1 MRVRLLQLRET
12 VKTWLQRL
20 LPKRIRILYL
30 VLAGLLLFSVVPLLF
45 YSWYVSGQSRQ
56 ALETN
61 ERVLQTAITRSL
73 AQEIRDYRRNILTE
87 IDGLIGMLQRTGAI
101 EDVGDPQRK
110 QSLRQATEAFI
121 RSTDNIIYV
130 AIVNPQLK
138 GIQAGS
144 PLPQQDPF
152 LSRSL
157 ENAAEAAHQGM
168 QYRGGALKV
177 QRAKETATVML
188 LGVPLVSQR
197 EHKGMIAA
205 LVRLEP
211 ILRRL
216 DESSQWLVEANRWS
230 LITYV
235 VDSNGRLVLHPDKK
249 HFTVGQD
256 MTYVPIVQDF
266 LVGGRLTVTKTFPL
280 EENKEK
286 IELLGT
292 YAPVAELDWGVIA
305 QRPTQD
311 AFRIAST
318 MQHSALLLALLVIL
332 FSGGIGFYAA
342 RRITTPI
349 YNLAETTRAIAK
361 GDFSQRVMLTSRT
374 EIGELAQT
382 FNLMTDDLEQYVER
396 LKQAAQENHELF
408 IGSIRTLAAAI
419 DEKDPY
425 TRGHSGRV
433 AKYSVILA
441 ETMGL
446 PEEQVYKIRISAML
460 HDVGKIGIDDRIL
473 KKPTGLTAE
482 EFELMKQHTIKGVN
496 IIRPVAQLR
505 EMLPGIE
512 YHHESL
518 DGRGYPYGLKGDEI
532 PMIARIITVADMLDA
547 ITTNRPYQAATE
559 LEVAIE
565 KIQALAGKK
574 FDPEVLD
581 ALCTAVQEG
590 RLKITPQMVEV

>member
-1 MRVRLLQLRET
+1 MWR
-12 VKTWLQRL
+12 QRL
-20 LPKRIRILYL
+20 LPKRIRILYV

-45 YSWYVSGQSRQ
+45 YGWYVSGQSRK

-61 ERVLQTAITRSL
+61 ERVLQTTITRSL

-87 IDGLIGMLQRTGAI
+87 TEGLVGMLQRTGAI
-101 EDVGDPQRK
+101 EDVGSLKRQ
-110 QSLRQATEAFI
+110 QSLREATEAFI

-157 ENAAEAAHQGM
+157 ENAAEAVHQGM
-168 QYRGGALKV
+168 EYHGGAMQV

-188 LGVPLVSQR
+188 LGVPLVWQR
-197 EHKGMIAA
+197 EYKGMLVA

-216 DESSQWLVEANRWS
+216 EQSSQWLVEANRWS

-235 VDSNGRLVLHPDKK
+235 VDGNGRLVLHPDTK
-249 HFTVGQD
+249 HFSVGED
-256 MTYVPIVQDF
+256 MAHVPIVQDF
-266 LVGGRLTVTKTFPL
+266 LVGGRVTSGTSSFEL
-280 EENKEK
+280 VENNQK
-286 IELLGT
+286 ITILGT
-292 YAPVAELDWGVIA
+292 YAPIAELGWGVIA

-318 MQHSALLLALLVIL
+318 IYRWAWQLAVLAVI

-349 YNLAETTRAIAK
+349 RNLTETTRAIAK
-361 GDFSQRVMLTSRT
+361 GDFSQRVTLTSRT

-382 FNLMTDDLEQYVER
+382 FNLMTNDLEQYVER

-446 PEEQVYKIRISAML
+446 PEEEVYKIRISAML
-460 HDVGKIGIDDRIL
+460 HDVGKIGIDDRVL

-482 EFELMKQHTIKGVN
+482 EFELMKQHTIKGAN

-518 DGRGYPYGLKGDEI
+518 DGRGYPYGLKGDDI
-532 PMIARIITVADMLDA
+532 PLMARIIMVADMLDA
-547 ITTNRPYQAATE
+547 ITTNRPYQAAAE

-565 KIQALAGKK
+565 KIRVLAVKK
-574 FDPEVLD
+574 FDSEVVG
-581 ALCTAVQEG
+581 ALSTAVQEG